1 MKRDRIYK
9 NIILISMTLAAAMLF
24 LVLYFDLER
33 RREAKGLTED
43 KGIYM
48 QDNNIYDVYISVFPT
63 ENDEGEV
70 MDLSAFSLHTSGNR
84 DYNPVLDCNV
94 QILNEGETPDIKT
107 DINSKNATIRVRGN
121 TSRGDKYFSYIV

>member
-43 KGIYM
+43 KDIYM

-70 MDLSAFSLHTSGNR
+70 LL
-84 DYNPVLDCNV
+84 
-94 QILNEGETPDIKT
+94 
-107 DINSKNATIRVRGN
+107 
-121 TSRGDKYFSYIV
+121 

>member
-43 KGIYM
+43 KDIYM
-48 QDNNIYDVYISVFPT
+48 KDNNIYYVYISVYQT
-63 ENDEGEV
+63 END
-70 MDLSAFSLHTSGNR
+70 
-84 DYNPVLDCNV
+84 
-94 QILNEGETPDIKT
+94 
-107 DINSKNATIRVRGN
+107 
-121 TSRGDKYFSYIV
+121 

>member
-43 KGIYM
+43 KDM
-48 QDNNIYDVYISVFPT
+48 WVCH
-63 ENDEGEV
+63 
-70 MDLSAFSLHTSGNR
+70 LR
-84 DYNPVLDCNV
+84 
-94 QILNEGETPDIKT
+94 
-107 DINSKNATIRVRGN
+107 
-121 TSRGDKYFSYIV
+121 